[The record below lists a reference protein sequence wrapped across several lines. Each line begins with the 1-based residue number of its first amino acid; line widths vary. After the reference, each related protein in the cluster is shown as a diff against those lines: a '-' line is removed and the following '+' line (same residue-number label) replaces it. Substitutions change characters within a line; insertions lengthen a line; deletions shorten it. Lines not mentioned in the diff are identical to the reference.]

1 MNSPYGAFIN
11 KLLTNGTASKDMS
24 SWEYEILKILAP
36 HVPKS
41 VSGLVCPICGKRY
54 TNYRA
59 MKAHYMSV
67 IPRCASIMKMLFT
80 NLRFLAVRMQEVVR
94 KRTYD
99 YRCRVCGK
107 VYPYREDIIR
117 HVLSQHRDA
126 LEPLLSNVKQV
137 LLKHFGIEIEEFE
150 RPKVVVRLVE
160 VK

>member
-11 KLLTNGTASKDMS
+11 KLLTNGKSSKDVS
-24 SWEYEILKILAP
+24 SWEYGILKILAP

-80 NLRFLAVRMQEVVR
+80 NLRFLAARMQEITK

-99 YRCRVCGK
+99 YRCRICGK
-107 VYPYREDIIR
+107 VYPYREDIIQ
-117 HVLSQHRDA
+117 HVISAHSDA
-126 LEPLLSNVKQV
+126 LEPLLSNVREI
-137 LLKHFGIEIEEFE
+137 LLRHFGIEVEVEE
-150 RPKVVVRLVE
+150 RPRIVVRLVE